1 MSDHLRRTDRKAYN
15 AIKWRDKKC
24 QNLTKDIKTA
34 VHKLRELTEG
44 RKSGVA
50 AIVLSILNENEISQ
64 VRATLFQDKFGQ
76 KHADQAQL
84 TEAVASIASG
94 SDETA
99 VGAKQLLAHAGA
111 KVLKDRSKVERATN
125 LKYSWKLWT
134 NSLRKLGKR
143 PGRKNLNNDPSVFRK
158 VREYLHANSTATAH
172 YIKVKKEMVQC
183 RALTRSKRKLWQ
195 LSSEMQQ
202 LVSIALWHKHL
213 RTHHRHFRKFKKKV
227 DICPVCHKYDK
238 LVLPKVRA
246 GVKTARDKLLQQ
258 DASYFDI
265 LDKFWQDKVDQSRA
279 DPDGEASLQ
288 YIQGIV
294 AHIDRTL
301 SQKQPKHT
309 LKKGELAMKHKT
321 REVQVECLNNLKT
334 LRSTLEVCEHHFHGV
349 RRQHQHREF
358 QEDNLPKDQVLLQM
372 DYAENLT
379 LPVGPQEE
387 QTWFWATSRLGIS
400 TLGIYALY
408 WHEDRLHKAYFHYL
422 SQILDHTALHASEA
436 LKDVLERIPNLQ
448 QRTAIQIW
456 TDCGPHYRAYAFVAT
471 GDFLLHKYPALR
483 NIYFHYFCEHHG
495 KGRNDGQFGLQRH
508 WIDSHTKMFTISSLH
523 ELLAALKQ
531 QATLT
536 MRTDPPPGG
545 PRYEIIHFH
554 PQKPK
559 EFKYLDAARC
569 DLKIEYTY
577 CLNFARSD
585 RGKYPILM
593 NDFIYS
599 DRASDPSCARRL
611 GPPTLLTKTSEDKD
625 WRVSYRQNQPEKDV
639 LPEDLLRRRLAAQ
652 KEAKGN
658 TTSRRLPVLEQL
670 RQQERRYAK
679 QKLKDAR
686 ERVVFGSADSSSS
699 SSGSST
705 DTNED

>member
-1 MSDHLRRTDRKAYN
+1 MKTGFTRHIFTTFLKFLTILPCTQAKLWKTFWN
-15 AIKWRDKKC
+15 A
-24 QNLTKDIKTA
+24 
-34 VHKLRELTEG
+34 
-44 RKSGVA
+44 
-50 AIVLSILNENEISQ
+50 SQ
-64 VRATLFQDKFGQ
+64 TCNNARPSKFGQ
-76 KHADQAQL
+76 IVDRII
-84 TEAVASIASG
+84 EPM
-94 SDETA
+94 
-99 VGAKQLLAHAGA
+99 LL
-111 KVLKDRSKVERATN
+111 SPPEISFCT
-125 LKYSWKLWT
+125 
-134 NSLRKLGKR
+134 
-143 PGRKNLNNDPSVFRK
+143 
-158 VREYLHANSTATAH
+158 
-172 YIKVKKEMVQC
+172 
-183 RALTRSKRKLWQ
+183 
-195 LSSEMQQ
+195 
-202 LVSIALWHKHL
+202 
-213 RTHHRHFRKFKKKV
+213 
-227 DICPVCHKYDK
+227 
-238 LVLPKVRA
+238 
-246 GVKTARDKLLQQ
+246 
-258 DASYFDI
+258 
-265 LDKFWQDKVDQSRA
+265 
-279 DPDGEASLQ
+279 
-288 YIQGIV
+288 
-294 AHIDRTL
+294 
-301 SQKQPKHT
+301 
-309 LKKGELAMKHKT
+309 
-321 REVQVECLNNLKT
+321 
-334 LRSTLEVCEHHFHGV
+334 STLPC
-349 RRQHQHREF
+349 
-358 QEDNLPKDQVLLQM
+358 
-372 DYAENLT
+372 
-379 LPVGPQEE
+379 
-387 QTWFWATSRLGIS
+387 ATSIS
-400 TLGIYALY
+400 IT
-408 WHEDRLHKAYFHYL
+408 
-422 SQILDHTALHASEA
+422 
-436 LKDVLERIPNLQ
+436 
-448 QRTAIQIW
+448 
-456 TDCGPHYRAYAFVAT
+456 
-471 GDFLLHKYPALR
+471 
-483 NIYFHYFCEHHG
+483 FCEHHG